1 MTLSLV
7 FRIQAVMFAIFGFMM
22 LIMPGA
28 MMSSFMPDVGENA
41 VAESIMQGMSLMVL
55 AMSYISWQMPNW
67 AADNIKTV
75 GMFFAIVHVGW
86 IVLTIFQMTSG
97 AFPSDTANLVGNIG
111 PDVVLAILFFWK
123 SRADA

>member
-7 FRIQAVMFAIFGFMM
+7 FRIQAVMFAIFGFGM
-22 LIMPGA
+22 LVAPGA
-28 MMSSFMPDVGENA
+28 MMSSFNVGESA

-75 GMFFAIVHVGW
+75 GMFFAIVHVAW
-86 IVLTIFQMTSG
+86 VVLTIFQMTTG
-97 AFPSDTANLVGNIG
+97 VFPSDTANLVGNIG